1 MVVTNSLQSSCLVCT
16 GIMLAQGM
24 PTRDLHRTDVAGLK
38 HEHTAVRDVRVGGDI
53 TGISVEP

>member
-1 MVVTNSLQSSCLVCT
+1 MRVDNMV
-16 GIMLAQGM
+16 AHGM
-24 PTRDLHRTDVAGLK
+24 PTLGLRQTDVAGLK